1 MKTQRHKGHR
11 EDGISPRNSV
21 LSVPLCFKKISSDI
35 LERMGS
41 TLLLGVEDMVR
52 TVGRIASVLRNMLHS
67 KQSTPSLSAC
77 IGSTEYPRQD
87 SNRSKKPQGKRH
99 VSKIVPPPVPPL
111 ASSVPPGASELV
123 AIWSALDAHQQAELM
138 RVARS
143 MLDHPAAVDA

>member
-21 LSVPLCFKKISSDI
+21 FSVPLCFKKISSDI

-67 KQSTPSLSAC
+67 KQSTPSLSAS

-87 SNRSKKPQGKRH
+87 SNRSKKAQGKRH
-99 VSKIVPPPVPPL
+99 VSKIVPPPVPPV
-111 ASSVPPGASELV
+111 ASRVPPGASELL
-123 AIWSALDAHQQAELM
+123 AIWSALDAHQQAELL
-138 RVARS
+138 RVARA
-143 MLDHPAAVDA
+143 LTDQGTAFEV

>member
-11 EDGISPRNSV
+11 EDGTSPRNSV

-41 TLLLGVEDMVR
+41 TLMFGVEDMVR

-67 KQSTPSLSAC
+67 KQSTPSLLAS

-87 SNRSKKPQGKRH
+87 SNRSKKAQGKRH

-123 AIWSALDAHQQAELM
+123 AIWSALDAHQQAELL

-143 MLDHPAAVDA
+143 MLDHPAALDA